1 LLIFKPDL
9 KVFLPQTYFQLICF
23 TQIKHHTCVKNI
35 DRITHR
41 FLDFTLM
48 NIALRINSFSK
59 RKRKTHTYIHVCMYV
74 FGKLKGFSL
83 MFINRFFIYA
93 VEPLYHSA
101 SGKCQKFAVTFL
113 DLKDLFFFC
122 FALPT
127 RKRNLPSPILICNYR
142 CFLNYFY
149 IKIIFFYF

>member
-1 LLIFKPDL
+1 
-9 KVFLPQTYFQLICF
+9 
-23 TQIKHHTCVKNI
+23 VKNI

-113 DLKDLFFFC
+113 DLKDLFFFV
-122 FALPT
+122 LPCQLESGT
-127 RKRNLPSPILICNYR
+127 FPHP
-142 CFLNYFY
+142 F
-149 IKIIFFYF
+149 